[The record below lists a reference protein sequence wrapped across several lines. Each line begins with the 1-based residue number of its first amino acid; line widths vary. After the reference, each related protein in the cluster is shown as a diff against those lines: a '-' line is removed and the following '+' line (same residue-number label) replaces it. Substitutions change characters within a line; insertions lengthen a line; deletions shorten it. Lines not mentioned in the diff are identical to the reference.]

1 MAIREEF
8 LTELRDRI
16 DIEALIG
23 SYVDLKKAGRLSK
36 GLCPFHSEKTPSF
49 TVYPDTQSYFCFGC
63 SKGGDAVTFI
73 REIENLDYVEA
84 VKFLAEKAGLN
95 MPDDNYDDTLSK
107 KKRRMLEIN
116 KEAAR
121 FYHEYMMSPAGK
133 VGLDYWLNRG
143 LSISTIRHFGLGYA
157 PDDWSQLI
165 RHMKKKG
172 YSELEL
178 YEANLAKRSEKH
190 TYYDNF
196 RNRVMTPIIDL
207 RGNIIA
213 FGGRVL
219 DDSKPKYV
227 NTSDTLV
234 YKKSLAVFALN
245 FAKSSKEN
253 SLILCEG
260 YMDVITLHQA
270 GFTNAVAG
278 LGTALTDEQVRLIS
292 RYCEKVY
299 LSYDNDA
306 AGHEALQKAIQKFEK
321 TGLQIHPLIMQGG
334 KDPDE
339 VIKKFGAERFK
350 SIIDGASNEIEYKLS
365 ECKQGLDISSDDGRI
380 KYLRRA
386 VPILANL
393 SGAIERDVYTS
404 RLSEEL
410 GVSKEAISLQIKEEE
425 KRIIRKNKKMDFSSL
440 NREFAGDKAPKTAS
454 GDSGM
459 KVLKAEETIVA
470 SLLNNPDF
478 LKKLNTELTT
488 EDFTG
493 DFYRHAFAVL
503 QDRIQKGQSVDFIYL
518 SSEFSPEDMSRL
530 TWLQNGNQLI
540 SNTLK
545 EIEDCVRVIKS
556 EKKRV
561 KMQDLKP
568 SDLNDDDFLKL
579 FDLQKNE

>member
-1 MAIREEF
+1 
-8 LTELRDRI
+8 
-16 DIEALIG
+16 
-23 SYVDLKKAGRLSK
+23 
-36 GLCPFHSEKTPSF
+36 
-49 TVYPDTQSYFCFGC
+49 
-63 SKGGDAVTFI
+63 
-73 REIENLDYVEA
+73 
-84 VKFLAEKAGLN
+84 
-95 MPDDNYDDTLSK
+95 
-107 KKRRMLEIN
+107 
-116 KEAAR
+116 
-121 FYHEYMMSPAGK
+121 
-133 VGLDYWLNRG
+133 
-143 LSISTIRHFGLGYA
+143 
-157 PDDWSQLI
+157 
-165 RHMKKKG
+165 
-172 YSELEL
+172 
-178 YEANLAKRSEKH
+178 
-190 TYYDNF
+190 
-196 RNRVMTPIIDL
+196 
-207 RGNIIA
+207 
-213 FGGRVL
+213 
-219 DDSKPKYV
+219 
-227 NTSDTLV
+227 
-234 YKKSLAVFALN
+234 
-245 FAKSSKEN
+245 
-253 SLILCEG
+253 
-260 YMDVITLHQA
+260 MDVITLHQA

-556 EKKRV
+556 EKQRI